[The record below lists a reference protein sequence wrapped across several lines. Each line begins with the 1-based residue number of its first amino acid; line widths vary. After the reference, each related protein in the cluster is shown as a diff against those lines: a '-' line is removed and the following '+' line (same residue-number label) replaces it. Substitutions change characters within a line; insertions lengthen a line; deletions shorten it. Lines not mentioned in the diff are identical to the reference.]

1 MLKKVFDC
9 SLRKH
14 SKKQLEIK
22 MEYPL
27 SLGQKKAVYC
37 LDFYFF
43 FPSQLHINKKR
54 IGVTNFINNMQVN
67 TRFSSPLI
75 PLEKVIDT
83 EFQLSPLTRIEN
95 LVNKNELEKERN
107 RHSLLYELQTL
118 CNLYRAETRNFVQ
131 LMKKEMKNKK
141 NNDICEERILQ
152 MVTTINAFLSRFRKL
167 HTQFLDPHIDDDQ
180 RLALNWADESL
191 SIITENGFLNL
202 FRHCQT
208 MAKKKNLLT
217 VITEIVENEVL
228 YRKSMNFRY
237 NYDESNNLCGET
249 MAYRDSIL
257 KKWSQSAMYMD
268 NEYSSTP
275 VRISHLIAGIAA
287 ALAMLFAISASIYA
301 EQLFP
306 KNSSSWILIIVL
318 SYVFKDRIKEI
329 LRASFGN
336 MLPRLTTDQQSNLF
350 DPALKQKA
358 GWSSGTVRFGTSE
371 DIPGAIGKMRFR
383 RPNPFRKILPSND
396 IIHYKRVI
404 KLNSRILKS
413 NHKRLKAVT
422 EIIRFQIDPWLK
434 DMDDEKEPLF
444 RMSEGERVRINGSRV
459 YRIHLILGLKENR
472 KNGKEYLY
480 HYRIICNKSGIV
492 RIEKDKV

>member
-9 SLRKH
+9 SLRRH

-27 SLGQKKAVYC
+27 NPERKRAVFH
-37 LDFYFF
+37 LNFYFF
-43 FPSQLHINKKR
+43 FPSQLHINEKR
-54 IGVTNFINNMQVN
+54 IGVKNFINNMQVN

-75 PLEKVIDT
+75 PLEKVIDAG
-83 EFQLSPLTRIEN
+83 FQLSPLTRIEN
-95 LVNKNELEKERN
+95 LVNINELEKEEN

-118 CNLYRAETRNFVQ
+118 CNLYRVETRNFVL
-131 LMKKEMKNKK
+131 LMKKELRNKK
-141 NNDICEERILQ
+141 NNEICEERILQ
-152 MVTTINAFLSRFRKL
+152 MIITIKAFLTRFRKL

-180 RLALNWADESL
+180 RLSLNWADESI

-202 FRHCQT
+202 FRYCQLLY
-208 MAKKKNLLT
+208 KKENLLKL
-217 VITEIVENEVL
+217 IAGMVENEVI
-228 YRKSMNFRY
+228 YRKSMNFKY
-237 NYDESNNLCGET
+237 NYDESSNLSGET

-257 KKWSQSAMYMD
+257 KKWAQSAMYMD
-268 NEYSSTP
+268 NEYSRAP

-301 EQLFP
+301 EQMFP
-306 KNSSSWILIIVL
+306 RNSMSWILIIVL

-358 GWSSGTVRFGTSE
+358 GRSSGTVSFGTAE
-371 DIPGAIGKMRFR
+371 MIPGAIGKIRFR
-383 RPNPFRKILPSND
+383 KPNPFRKILPSND
-396 IIHYKRVI
+396 TIHYRRVI
-404 KLNSRILKS
+404 KLNSRVLKR
-413 NHKRLKAVT
+413 NHKRLEAVT

-434 DMDDEKEPLF
+434 DMDDSKEPLF
-444 RMSEGERVRINGSRV
+444 RMSDGERVRINGSRV
-459 YRIHLILGLKENR
+459 YRIHLILGLKEKK
-472 KNGKEYLY
+472 KNAQENLY
-480 HYRIICNKSGIV
+480 HYIIICNKSGIV
-492 RIEKDKV
+492 RIEEAKF